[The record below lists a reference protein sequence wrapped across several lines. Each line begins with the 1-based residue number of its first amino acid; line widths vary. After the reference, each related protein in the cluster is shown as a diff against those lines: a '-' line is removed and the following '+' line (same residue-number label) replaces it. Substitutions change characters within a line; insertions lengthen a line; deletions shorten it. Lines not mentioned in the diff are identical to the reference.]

1 MAKITFMGA
10 GSTVFAR
17 NVLGDCMCS
26 PALCDSEIALYDID
40 SQRLEDSQVILSA
53 INQNVNQ
60 GRAKIKTYL
69 GEKNRK
75 EALRG
80 ADFVVNAIQVGGYDP
95 CTVTDFEIPKKYGL
109 RQTIADSLGIG
120 GIMRGLR
127 TIPVLE
133 GFARDMEFELVS
145 QTKDEA
151 WFSLKSN
158 DETLAKYP
166 FEFVLE
172 IGYKLSGSEIKVTW
186 RVTNPAKKDLLFSI
200 GGHPAFMC
208 PVAEQGKQSDY
219 YLKLD
224 TDKAITYG
232 LICDGGLLD
241 KDDNLLKVDVDGY
254 CQIDEHMFDK
264 DALIIENRQAS
275 KVSLCTPD
283 KKPYLT
289 VSFDAPLFG
298 LWSPAGMGAPFICIE
313 PWYGRCDRAGFAG
326 ELKDREY
333 GNSLAQGE
341 KFEKSY
347 TIAIEL

>member
-1 MAKITFMGA
+1 M
-10 GSTVFAR
+10 R
-17 NVLGDCMCS
+17 YVLENDT
-26 PALCDSEIALYDID
+26 LRVEID
-40 SQRLEDSQVILSA
+40 SFGAELKSVKRKSDDKEYMWYADKKYW
-53 INQNVNQ
+53 
-60 GRAKIKTYL
+60 GRTSPVLFPFVGNCRNKEYRYGGKTY
-69 GEKNRK
+69 
-75 EALRG
+75 
-80 ADFVVNAIQVGGYDP
+80 AIGQH
-95 CTVTDFEIPKKYGL
+95 
-109 RQTIADSLGIG
+109 
-120 GIMRGLR
+120 
-127 TIPVLE
+127 

-241 KDDNLLKVDVDGY
+241 KDDNLLKVDADGY

-283 KKPYLT
+283 KKPYL
-289 VSFDAPLFG
+289 
-298 LWSPAGMGAPFICIE
+298 
-313 PWYGRCDRAGFAG
+313 
-326 ELKDREY
+326 
-333 GNSLAQGE
+333 
-341 KFEKSY
+341 
-347 TIAIEL
+347 